1 MVRNARPTRAEASDV
16 ANAILDGTDAVMLSA
31 ETAIG
36 EHPVEAVQAMAR
48 ICLEVEPAVLEG
60 GTSDTQRDRVGA
72 EGRPRTVADAIAYAT
87 TAAAGMLDVPVI
99 ACFTKSGFT
108 ARQIAAYRPTTPIF
122 GLSSELSTCR
132 SLAMV
137 WGVTPILV
145 RGVSTYEELLGEARD
160 TLLARGIVRPGDRM
174 AVTAGVPFHVPGTTN
189 LLKVET
195 V

>member
-1 MVRNARPTRAEASDV
+1 
-16 ANAILDGTDAVMLSA
+16 
-31 ETAIG
+31 
-36 EHPVEAVQAMAR
+36 
-48 ICLEVEPAVLEG
+48 
-60 GTSDTQRDRVGA
+60 
-72 EGRPRTVADAIAYAT
+72 
-87 TAAAGMLDVPVI
+87 
-99 ACFTKSGFT
+99 
-108 ARQIAAYRPTTPIF
+108 
-122 GLSSELSTCR
+122 
-132 SLAMV
+132 MV